1 MVMFTNHKWKEIWW
15 AVGEKTSKMSISG
28 PITCVLR
35 SFLLGTWT
43 CSTSGACHLPPAKR
57 ATFSSTRLHGREG
70 GQGRVGAA
78 EEAQQETAT
87 WTTGKSPTCHVPW
100 TLWAGAFQW
109 LAAVPSCHPG
119 FWTRTHS
126 GVLHG
131 VPKHVAQP
139 LHLEFAFLACFLRVT
154 GLGCISISKLW
165 IEYIVIR
172 TQSKSISRFKQ

>member
-109 LAAVPSCHPG
+109 LAAVPVVILDFGRGLTPG
-119 FWTRTHS
+119 SYMACQNMQHSHSIWNLHFWLAFS
-126 GVLHG
+126 G
-131 VPKHVAQP
+131 
-139 LHLEFAFLACFLRVT
+139 
-154 GLGCISISKLW
+154 
-165 IEYIVIR
+165 
-172 TQSKSISRFKQ
+172 